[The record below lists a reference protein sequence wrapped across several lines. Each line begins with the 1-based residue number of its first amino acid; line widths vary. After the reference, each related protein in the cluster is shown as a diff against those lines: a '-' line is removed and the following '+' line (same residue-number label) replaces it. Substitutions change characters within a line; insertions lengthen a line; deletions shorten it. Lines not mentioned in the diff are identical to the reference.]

1 MQALVLTGEE
11 QYMSLTRQ
19 QDQPKILKK
28 KFQPREMSID
38 ANTVRGALSLMCAGG
53 VPCLMHV
60 QCMRKLVMRSRS
72 TASISKG
79 VIS

>member
-1 MQALVLTGEE
+1 VQALVLTDEE

-38 ANTVRGALSLMCAGG
+38 ANTVRGAVHSIAC
-53 VPCLMHV
+53 HV
-60 QCMRKLVMRSRS
+60 
-72 TASISKG
+72 
-79 VIS
+79 